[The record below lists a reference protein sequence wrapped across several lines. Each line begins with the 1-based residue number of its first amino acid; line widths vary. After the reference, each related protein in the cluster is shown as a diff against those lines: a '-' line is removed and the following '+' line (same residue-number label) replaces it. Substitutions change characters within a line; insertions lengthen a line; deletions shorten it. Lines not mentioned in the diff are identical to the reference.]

1 MCFALYYIIH
11 IHIHIY
17 IYVHLMYDTCMYT
30 ELQCFH
36 MNQHLRILCQ
46 TCVSEKLHL
55 LPYLTRAGA
64 APGPSLLTY
73 LGNPWNLC
81 VSTFHFVRFVH
92 FVPALGNGSLRMKW
106 QGVVAV
112 ASYFSRR
119 LYVLQLSCR
128 EKRSCPK
135 LQVHEVHAAIDV
147 EYCGVQIAQISIE
160 NPAFPKQYSHFIDI
174 LFIYISRYEY
184 RYRYR

>member
-1 MCFALYYIIH
+1 MCVCDIILYIRVY
-11 IHIHIY
+11 IY
-17 IYVHLMYDTCMYT
+17 IYIMFDTCMYT
-30 ELQCFH
+30 EFECFH
-36 MNQHLRILCQ
+36 VNQHLRILCQ

-64 APGPSLLTY
+64 APWPSLLTY
-73 LGNPWNLC
+73 FGNPWNLC

-119 LYVLQLSCR
+119 LCVLQLSCR
-128 EKRSCPK
+128 EKRCRPK
-135 LQVHEVHAAIDV
+135 LQVHAAIDV
-147 EYCGVQIAQISIE
+147 EYCGVQIAHKISIG
-160 NPAFPKQYSHFIDI
+160 NPAFPKQYRNVIDI
-174 LFIYISRYEY
+174 LFIYISIYEY